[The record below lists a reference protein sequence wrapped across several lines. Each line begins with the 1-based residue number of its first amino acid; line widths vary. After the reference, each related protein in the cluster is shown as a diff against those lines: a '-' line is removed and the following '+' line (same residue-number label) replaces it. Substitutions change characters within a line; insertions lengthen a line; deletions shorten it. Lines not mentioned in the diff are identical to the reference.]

1 MSTARGYPAEVTRL
15 RWLHWLDASVA
26 IRLTFLILALF
37 VAEISDTLI
46 EVLPWLALI
55 TMVELVITT
64 LDRLPVARH
73 GVVESLVVAMLTTSA
88 AAAGAAYGLI
98 HTEHHRLLR

>member
-64 LDRLPVARH
+64 LGVETRQHQKRRQLWCLP
-73 GVVESLVVAMLTTSA
+73 
-88 AAAGAAYGLI
+88 
-98 HTEHHRLLR
+98 HRRRPG